1 MCNTSNVQK
10 TVEQNINTEKLF
22 YSNIFKNL
30 FYEFFKINN
39 T

>member
-1 MCNTSNVQK
+1 MCNTNYIQK
-10 TVEQNINTEKLF
+10 NIEKNINIEKLF